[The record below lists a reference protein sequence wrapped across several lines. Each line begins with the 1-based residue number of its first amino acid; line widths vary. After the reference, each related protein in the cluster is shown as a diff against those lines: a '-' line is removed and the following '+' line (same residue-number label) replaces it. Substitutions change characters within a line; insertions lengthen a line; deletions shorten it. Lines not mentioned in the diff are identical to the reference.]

1 MTQKSVHFRVQW
13 DEYEHLCAE
22 AQKRK
27 IAPMAL
33 AKMIHRESMAGYDR
47 RHEVL
52 LEEIEQLR
60 ASVAT
65 LQALVSKTA
74 VFAAGAVAAA
84 AIPPG
89 MATSIPEG
97 MKDQVR
103 GHISASVRE
112 GRRIDRAFDDG
123 RFDTER
129 GDVASN

>member
-1 MTQKSVHFRVQW
+1 MTLKSVHFRVQW
-13 DEYEHLCAE
+13 DEYEHLSNE

-27 IAPMAL
+27 MAPMAL
-33 AKMIHRESMAGYDR
+33 AKMIHREAMAGYDR
-47 RHEVL
+47 RQEVL

-60 ASVAT
+60 AALGE
-65 LQALVSKTA
+65 LQAVVSKTA

-89 MATSIPEG
+89 MAASIPAE

-112 GRRIDRAFDDG
+112 GRRIARAFDEG
-123 RFDTER
+123 RFDPER
-129 GDVASN
+129 TDAASN